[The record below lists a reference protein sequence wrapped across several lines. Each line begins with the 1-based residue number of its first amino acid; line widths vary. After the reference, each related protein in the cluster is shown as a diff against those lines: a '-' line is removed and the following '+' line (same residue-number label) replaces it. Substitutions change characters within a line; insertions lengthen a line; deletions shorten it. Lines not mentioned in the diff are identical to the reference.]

1 MERRRSSNELHN
13 LIEAIKSSEVV
24 ENRVEM
30 LTQLRDLD
38 LSENSDLNYL
48 IQCLTT
54 FWEDFTCLDVSQ
66 CMLNKTILHVAAK
79 YVDSDLSGCLLQFL
93 QLGVKAWLL
102 CVCVYVLGER
112 LVWKASEDDSHVE
125 RGVSRGRTLQ
135 PLFSDV
141 VMYVHTFYPF
151 VNWKLLM
158 DFLSFSAASFLAL
171 TRYPVS
177 NNEESM
183 SIVEKFTLEQL
194 NLTKDAISDSKAIS
208 SAGLDILKVAQAVI
222 DVVIRLCKD
231 YSIVVNWESC
241 DARYEKNK
249 IGIDC
254 EEHVIVNHVANI
266 TKCAIEK
273 LSELGVLAANGG
285 GSLVTILNVSW
296 KGVVNL
302 LQLGKGELAVKVNVA
317 DIIVTLI
324 SLANE
329 SLRCGVEA
337 WSSAQKEAI
346 SVNEARRTFVPVKF
360 YLINVVKIS
369 SQFPS
374 QAVMVYKEITLCVLI
389 ISTLRISLSHEKSLK
404 AASEVLVELL
414 EKSSLELLN
423 SLLNSD
429 LVRQEL
435 KFEMLNW
442 LFAEEC
448 CSNSIQGDPSNRTAS
463 IDEIFSVSC
472 EAMPGGKVLLPGRVA
487 LFLSF
492 LMYSPDLEED
502 VKLAITRKLGWF
514 LDTLTDEDLYSSIL
528 VSQIPVLYSS
538 GKTLELVW
546 EPLFSALLHGLKTFM
561 IVLSSCQAWEELM
574 SFLLDNFFHPH
585 FLCWEIVMELWCF
598 LVCHVE
604 MDSVNDIIDKLC
616 VMMKSLV
623 SSESVFV
630 PGSAV
635 RKMARSICIL
645 LTHCR
650 QSVVDQVYNIVV
662 GDDNSQSS
670 SIMYVALLLEGFPM
684 DSLSDN
690 LRNFAKQKIITDYF
704 SFIESIDDKSISAPR
719 FGAFGVPVF
728 ALSASLQSLQINIS
742 DIDMKT
748 LKFLVATIRRYR
760 HQADKLMKDHY
771 RKLLSETL
779 GIISNM
785 KHLYTSD
792 EMDEVIFELQD
803 LFISGSAVSDVQFYQ
818 CKAELALFLTGI
830 ANIKMSESDDC
841 AKSVAVWELYH
852 MALRERHWALVHLAL
867 AAFGYFA
874 SRTNCTQLW
883 KFVPQ
888 DAALSYDLVSGNE
901 PNEGRFMSE
910 FKVFLDKE
918 LALVTVAHSS
928 EQLELLVKEGLML
941 REITQKVSNV
951 KLEPTGCM
959 ETDGEIQCNKRRKLP
974 DGISKGVELL
984 QDGLKVIGDGI
995 SQWQQ
1000 NQSDSIELQDKFL
1013 TQLSCLEDVISQI
1026 VGMTNSG

>member
-1 MERRRSSNELHN
+1 MERRCSSNELHN

-24 ENRVEM
+24 ENRIEL

-38 LSENSDLNYL
+38 LSENSDLSYL

-66 CMLNKTILHVAAK
+66 CMLNKNILHVAAK
-79 YVDSDLSGCLLQFL
+79 YMDSDLSGCLLQFL
-93 QLGVKAWLL
+93 QLGVKAS
-102 CVCVYVLGER
+102 
-112 LVWKASEDDSHVE
+112 VWCGKHLKMTRMSKEESQEEEHCN
-125 RGVSRGRTLQ
+125 
-135 PLFSDV
+135 LF
-141 VMYVHTFYPF
+141 FQ
-151 VNWKLLM
+151 LLM
-158 DFLSFSAASFLAL
+158 DFFSYSAASFLAL

-241 DARYEKNK
+241 DARYEKVK

-360 YLINVVKIS
+360 YLINAIKIS
-369 SQFPS
+369 SLFPS

-389 ISTLRISLSHEKSLK
+389 ISTLRISLSHENFLK

-429 LVRQEL
+429 LVKQEL

-442 LFAEEC
+442 LFAKEC
-448 CSNSIQGDPSNRTAS
+448 RSNSIQGDPSNRTAS
-463 IDEIFSVSC
+463 TDEIFSVSC

-561 IVLSSCQAWEELM
+561 IVVSSCQAWEELM

-585 FLCWEIVMELWCF
+585 FLCWEIVMELWRF
-598 LVCHVE
+598 LVCHAE
-604 MDSVNDIIDKLC
+604 MDLVNDIIDKLC

-650 QSVVDQVYNIVV
+650 QSVVDQVYSIVV

-704 SFIESIDDKSISAPR
+704 SFIERIDDKSICAPCS
-719 FGAFGVPVF
+719 GAFGVPVF
-728 ALSASLQSLQINIS
+728 ALSASLQSLQVIIS

-760 HQADKLMKDHY
+760 HLTDKLMKDHY

-785 KHLYTSD
+785 KHLYISD

-803 LFISGSAVSDVQFYQ
+803 LFISGSVVSDVQFYQ

-941 REITQKVSNV
+941 REITEKVSNI
-951 KLEPTGCM
+951 KLEPTGCENM

-984 QDGLKVIGDGI
+984 QNGLKFIGDGI

-1000 NQSDSIELQDKFL
+1000 NQSESIELQDKFL

>member
-1 MERRRSSNELHN
+1 MERVCSSNELHN
-13 LIEAIKSSEVV
+13 LIQAIKSADVV
-24 ENRVEM
+24 ENRVVL

-38 LSENSDLNYL
+38 LSENSDVTYL
-48 IQCLTT
+48 MHCLTS

-66 CMLNKTILHVAAK
+66 CMLNKNILHVATR

-93 QLGVKAWLL
+93 HLGVKASVWCGKHLKMTRMSKEDSQEEEHCSLFFQLL
-102 CVCVYVLGER
+102 L
-112 LVWKASEDDSHVE
+112 
-125 RGVSRGRTLQ
+125 
-135 PLFSDV
+135 
-141 VMYVHTFYPF
+141 
-151 VNWKLLM
+151 
-158 DFLSFSAASFLAL
+158 DFLSFSAASFSAL
-171 TRYPVS
+171 MRYPVS
-177 NNEESM
+177 NNEEST

-194 NLTKDAISDSKAIS
+194 TLTKDAISESKTIT

-222 DVVIRLCKD
+222 DAVIRLCKD
-231 YSIVVNWESC
+231 YSVAINWESC
-241 DARYEKNK
+241 DARYEKYK

-254 EEHVIVNHVANI
+254 ETPVTVNHVANI
-266 TKCAIEK
+266 IKCAIEK

-296 KGVVNL
+296 KGVVTL
-302 LQLGKGELAVKVNVA
+302 LQLGKGALAIKVNVA
-317 DIIVTLI
+317 DIIVTLT
-324 SLANE
+324 SLVNE

-337 WSSAQKEAI
+337 WSSVQKEAI
-346 SVNEARRTFVPVKF
+346 SVNEARRIFVPVKF
-360 YLINVVKIS
+360 YLINAVKIS
-369 SQFPS
+369 SLFPS
-374 QAVMVYKEITLCVLI
+374 QAVLVYKEITLCVLI
-389 ISTLRISLSHEKSLK
+389 ISTLRISLSREKPLK

-435 KFEMLNW
+435 KFELLNW
-442 LFAEEC
+442 LFTEEC
-448 CSNSIQGDPSNRTAS
+448 RSNSIHGDPSNRTFFT
-463 IDEIFSVSC
+463 DEIFSVSC
-472 EAMPGGKVLLPGRVA
+472 EAMPREKMLLPGQVA

-514 LDTLTDEDLYSSIL
+514 LDILTDEELYSSIL

-546 EPLFSALLHGLKTFM
+546 EPLFSALLHGLKTFV
-561 IVLSSCQAWEELM
+561 IVVSSCQAWEELM
-574 SFLLDNFFHPH
+574 SFLLENFFHPH
-585 FLCWEIVMELWCF
+585 FLCWEMVMELWHF
-598 LVCHVE
+598 LVCHAE
-604 MDSVNDIIDKLC
+604 MDLVNDIIDKLC
-616 VMMKSLV
+616 ALMKLLV

-635 RKMARSICIL
+635 RKMARSVCIL

-650 QSVVDQVYNIVV
+650 QSVVDQVYNNVV
-662 GDDNSQSS
+662 DDNNSQSS
-670 SIMYVALLLEGFPM
+670 SIMYVALLLEGFPV

-704 SFIESIDDKSISAPR
+704 SFIESLDNKSISAPCS
-719 FGAFGVPVF
+719 GAFGVPVF
-728 ALSASLQSLQINIS
+728 ALSASLQSLQVNIS

-760 HQADKLMKDHY
+760 NLVDKTMKEHY
-771 RKLLSETL
+771 CKILSETL

-803 LFISGSAVSDVQFYQ
+803 LFISGSEVSDIQFYQ
-818 CKAELALFLTGI
+818 CKAALALFLSGL
-830 ANIKMSESDDC
+830 AHIKMSESDDC

-852 MALRERHWALVHLAL
+852 MLMRERHWALVHLAL

-874 SRTNCTQLW
+874 SRTSCTQLW
-883 KFVPQ
+883 RFVPQ

-928 EQLELLVKEGLML
+928 EQFELLVKEGLML
-941 REITQKVSNV
+941 KEITQKVSNI
-951 KLEPTGCM
+951 KLEPTGCVSM

-984 QDGLKVIGDGI
+984 QNGLKVIGDGI

-1000 NQSDSIELQDKFL
+1000 NQSNSIELQDKFL
-1013 TQLSCLEDVISQI
+1013 TQLSCLEDVISQL
-1026 VGMTNSG
+1026 VGMTNGG